1 MQRLQ
6 GLCEKFIL
14 SRLEISNVVPML
26 AKAAETHYYP
36 VKHACYQLLAKLKPT
51 SNPELAQTFSPRLI
65 AALSSDQGTMAL
77 AFNAAAGSPP
87 AMDASSAFTEI
98 PPSQLPR
105 AMASLWQRAD
115 GASQDSG
122 SGSSK
127 KTSKKSKKSKKRS
140 NAEAFAFAPPDC
152 TVEIGS
158 GGGGTTLQADQFVLA
173 ARSDYFRASL
183 SFGGAQE
190 GSERRVELNPPPPL
204 PSATATRGI
213 LRFLY
218 TGSLADM
225 MADDGA
231 AGGAPLGPD
240 DALDVLHVTGQ
251 SDEGGGYLQLRD
263 NKRLRDEARR
273 LINEGICEE
282 NAFGVL
288 RRADAMGQQEAK
300 NVILQRLMVRGCYA
314 DPSGGQ
320 GGGELCSQGE
330 GGWWSDKQE
339 IHMCHEVIRAIL
351 WHTNST
357 EAEDQAGAGGR
368 RR

>member
-6 GLCEKFIL
+6 GLCEKVII
-14 SRLEISNVVPML
+14 SRLQLSNVAPML
-26 AKAAETHYYP
+26 AKASEARYDP

-51 SNPELAQTFSPRLI
+51 SDPELAQTFSTKL
-65 AALSSDQGTMAL
+65 ATAL
-77 AFNAAAGSPP
+77 ASNPTLCGTAFAAAGGNPP
-87 AMDASSAFTEI
+87 PMDGASASTEI
-98 PPSQLPR
+98 PPSQLPH
-105 AMASLWQRAD
+105 AMTSLWERAD
-115 GASQDSG
+115 GASQDSDES
-122 SGSSK
+122 SGSSSCQK
-127 KTSKKSKKSKKRS
+127 QSKKRS

-190 GSERRVELNPPPPL
+190 GSERRVELTPPPPL

-231 AGGAPLGPD
+231 AGGASLGPD

-263 NKRLRDEARR
+263 NKQLRDEARR
-273 LINEGICEE
+273 LINEGISES
-282 NAFGVL
+282 NAFDLL
-288 RRADAMGQQEAK
+288 RRADAMGQQESK
-300 NVILQRLMVRGCYA
+300 NVILGGLMQPGRCP
-314 DPSGGQ
+314 DPGRRSSGSGG
-320 GGGELCSQGE
+320 
-330 GGWWSDKQE
+330 GWSGSEEEWWTDKQE
-339 IHMCHEVIRAIL
+339 IDMCHEVIRAIL
-351 WHTNST
+351 WHINSIQV
-357 EAEDQAGAGGR
+357 EE
-368 RR
+368 

>member
-6 GLCEKFIL
+6 GLCEKVVMSKL
-14 SRLEISNVVPML
+14 RLANVIPML
-26 AKAAETHYYP
+26 AKAAEAQYHP
-36 VKHACYQLLAKLKPT
+36 VKHACYRLLAIHKPT
-51 SNPELAQTFSPRLI
+51 ADPAFTAKLI
-65 AALSSDQGTMAL
+65 AALASDQAAMTSAVS
-77 AFNAAAGSPP
+77 AAAGTLPP
-87 AMDASSAFTEI
+87 ADASSAFTEI
-98 PPSQLPR
+98 PPSQLPH

-240 DALDVLHVTGQ
+240 EALDVLHVTGQ

-351 WHTNST
+351 WQINSMQT
-357 EAEDQAGAGGR
+357 E
-368 RR
+368 

>member
-6 GLCEKFIL
+6 GLCEKVIMSKLRF
-14 SRLEISNVVPML
+14 ENVIPML
-26 AKAAETHYYP
+26 AKAAETQYNP
-36 VKHACYQLLAKLKPT
+36 IKHACFKLLAIHKPLT
-51 SNPELAQTFSPRLI
+51 KPELAQTFSAQLF
-65 AALSSDQGTMAL
+65 AALTSDPATGST
-77 AFNAAAGSPP
+77 AFAAAGGNPP

-98 PPSQLPR
+98 PPFQLPH

-231 AGGAPLGPD
+231 AGGASLGPD

-300 NVILQRLMVRGCYA
+300 NVILQRLMVHGCYA

-330 GGWWSDKQE
+330 SGWWSDKQE

-351 WHTNST
+351 WHINSIQV
-357 EAEDQAGAGGR
+357 EE
-368 RR
+368 